1 VSEAEVIVDE
11 ERSGPG
17 AVMRR
22 AREQLGLSDQ
32 QVAEQLNLDVSIVSA
47 LESDDY
53 PALGAPV
60 FAKGHLRRYA
70 GLLGLPPADLV
81 EAYERS
87 SGHLPPPS
95 LIPRARVEMI
105 PERAAPKWPWIV
117 GGALAVV
124 FAAAVVGY
132 VSEYGL
138 TLPGRHV
145 AGSDGAA
152 GTAPAASLPTEPV
165 APPETANVVS
175 GGESAT
181 PAGAGAV
188 VDAATDQLATSPV
201 PDGHVRVGLSF
212 EVDSWVEIYDG
223 SGQAVLYDLGRAGSS
238 RIIAAAAPLSVTLG
252 NAAGVR
258 LLVNGRQ
265 TPLPAVPAG
274 QSVARFT
281 IEPDGT
287 LR

>member
-1 VSEAEVIVDE
+1 MSEAEATVDE
-11 ERSGPG
+11 GRSGPG
-17 AVMRR
+17 VALRR
-22 AREQLGLSDQ
+22 AREQLGLTDQ
-32 QVAEQLNLDVSIVSA
+32 QAAEQLNLDVSIVTA

-70 GLLGLPPADLV
+70 GLLGLPQADLV

-87 SGHLPPPS
+87 SSHLPPPS
-95 LIPRARVEMI
+95 LVPRARAEML
-105 PERAAPKWPWIV
+105 PERAAPRWPWIV

-124 FAAAVVGY
+124 LAAAVVGY

-138 TLPGRHV
+138 TLPGRHL
-145 AGSDGAA
+145 AGSGGAVA
-152 GTAPAASLPTEPV
+152 TAPVASPSTEPLAPIETAGV
-165 APPETANVVS
+165 AP
-175 GGESAT
+175 GGDSAG
-181 PAGAGAV
+181 PAGATTVA
-188 VDAATDQLATSPV
+188 DAATDPVGSSPV
-201 PDGHVRVGLSF
+201 PNGHVRVGLSF
-212 EVDSWVEIYDG
+212 TVDSWVEIYDG

-238 RIIAAAAPLSVTLG
+238 RTIAAAAPLSVTLG

-258 LLVNGRQ
+258 LVVNGRE
-265 TPLPAVPAG
+265 TSLPAVPAG
-274 QSVARFT
+274 QSVARFS